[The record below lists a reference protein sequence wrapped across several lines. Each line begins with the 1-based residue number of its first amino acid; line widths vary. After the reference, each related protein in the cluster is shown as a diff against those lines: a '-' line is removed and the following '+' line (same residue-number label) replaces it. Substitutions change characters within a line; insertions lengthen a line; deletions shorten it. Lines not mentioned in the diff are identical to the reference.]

1 MSTSSASTSLRTE
14 QERSMSI
21 SGPMR
26 VDRHAGR
33 RSPVATVALALI
45 VSAAVFGLLITGAV
59 FLAMA
64 VAFEIAVPI
73 AQQYDVSIAPGDM
86 AVAAR
91 VAELW
96 WIPGGI
102 ATASFLAAAGVAL
115 RAIDRVS
122 SNTRG

>member
-1 MSTSSASTSLRTE
+1 
-14 QERSMSI
+14 MSI

-26 VDRHAGR
+26 VDHHAGR
-33 RSPVATVALALI
+33 RGPVATVALALI

>member
-1 MSTSSASTSLRTE
+1 MTISAP
-14 QERSMSI
+14 I
-21 SGPMR
+21 R
-26 VDRHAGR
+26 VDPHEGR
-33 RSPVATVALALI
+33 RGPVATVALALI
-45 VSAAVFGLLITGAV
+45 ASAAVFGLLISGVV

-73 AQQYDVSIAPGDM
+73 AQQYDVSISPGDM

-102 ATASFLAAAGVAL
+102 AIASFLAAAGIAL
-115 RAIDRVS
+115 RAIDRVGS
-122 SNTRG
+122 DPRG